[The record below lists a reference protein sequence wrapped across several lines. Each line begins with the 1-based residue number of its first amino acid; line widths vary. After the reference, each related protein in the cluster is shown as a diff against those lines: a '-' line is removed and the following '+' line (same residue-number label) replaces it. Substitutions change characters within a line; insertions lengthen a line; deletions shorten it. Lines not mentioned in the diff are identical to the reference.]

1 MRIFITSKIGTSF
14 ISIKTFFIHVLIPA
28 ATLFTQVKSA
38 KEPDGPS
45 GLRLFPFFSLK
56 GTTETKNKNTSIG
69 RPLRSRLL
77 DVQDEQQTKHL
88 KRNACQQRYNHV
100 AA

>member
-1 MRIFITSKIGTSF
+1 MKDIVSFCNLVLMRIFITSKIGTSF

-45 GLRLFPFFSLK
+45 GLRLSPFFSLK
-56 GTTETKNKNTSIG
+56 GTTETKNKNYVYRKTPYGLGYLMFKMNNKPSI
-69 RPLRSRLL
+69 
-77 DVQDEQQTKHL
+77 
-88 KRNACQQRYNHV
+88 
-100 AA
+100 